1 MPLLNDELLLG
12 KDVDDLKVNVIKR
25 YSFVN
30 NAAPK

>member
-12 KDVDDLKVNVIKR
+12 KDVDDLNVNVIKR

>member
-12 KDVDDLKVNVIKR
+12 KDVDDLNVNVIKR
-25 YSFVN
+25 YSSVN